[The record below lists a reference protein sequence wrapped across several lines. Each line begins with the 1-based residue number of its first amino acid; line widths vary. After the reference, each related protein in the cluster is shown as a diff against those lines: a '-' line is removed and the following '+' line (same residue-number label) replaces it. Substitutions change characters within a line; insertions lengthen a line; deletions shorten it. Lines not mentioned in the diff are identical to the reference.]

1 MTPDE
6 RLEKYARLAVEV
18 GSNVG
23 EGQDVWVSGYL
34 EHAPLLRAIA
44 RIAYERGAHYVD
56 VDYVDPHARHARIAH
71 APEDTLD
78 WTPPWL
84 LERMNYLV
92 ERRGAII
99 QIAGDPEPEL
109 FSDLDGQRVGKT
121 RFKAMMERYLEGL
134 NKRLLNWTILAY
146 PNEGWARTVFGEPD
160 VERLWDAVATAT
172 RLDEADPVGAW
183 RAHIAK
189 LRGRAE
195 LMNERNFD
203 TIRFRGPG
211 TDLSVGLTPGTRW
224 GGGAETTVE
233 GRDYVAN
240 MPTEEIFTSPDR
252 RRTEGTVRST
262 KPLALLGTVVRDL
275 ELRFEGGKIVE
286 VNASAGADVVRGQ
299 VGADE
304 GAAMLGEVAL
314 VDGDSA
320 VGRTGIVFLN
330 TLFDENAACHIAY
343 GAGFVDSFQGGADA
357 TPEQLAELG
366 YNESSVHT
374 DFMIGGPDVEVDGI
388 AADGSVVPII
398 RGDVWQLT

>member
-299 VGADE
+299 VGADV